1 MTDAYKIWLHIEKIT
16 DVGTKDEDYEE
27 AAPFAW
33 SLGEYET
40 YEEAEDLAY
49 KLEAVLPGLMKT
61 RRAQKSVDKLGDKSN
76 EEKGA

>member
-1 MTDAYKIWLHIEKIT
+1 MTDVYKIWLHIEKVS

-49 KLEAVLPGLMKT
+49 KLEAVLPSMMAAK
-61 RRAQKSVDKLGDKSN
+61 RARKSTDKLGDKSSSK
-76 EEKGA
+76 KGA